1 MVSQVTDKEI
11 SSPNSTPCKRCGEE
25 KELACTR
32 ETSYTICWDCLI
44 YLDINHKDYK
54 QYEC

>member
-1 MVSQVTDKEI
+1 MVSQVTDKEL

-25 KELACTR
+25 KDLACTR